1 MAFGQ
6 RLAHKCEGLIGIADL
21 SQVDNFVFMEG
32 EYCLVGRGT
41 GIRFQIGDKVKVK
54 VVATNL
60 EKRQIDYTLAE
71 LPAASRSRVSHKS
84 IDYVDGGKGKPHREG
99 KSKKSRK

>member
-1 MAFGQ
+1 
-6 RLAHKCEGLIGIADL
+6 
-21 SQVDNFVFMEG
+21 MEG

-41 GIRFQIGDKVKVK
+41 GLKFQMGDSVKVK

-71 LPAASRSRVSHKS
+71 LPPAKPRSRKKPEPEWDSAPKPGKK
-84 IDYVDGGKGKPHREG
+84 GGHKGKH
-99 KSKKSRK
+99 KKG